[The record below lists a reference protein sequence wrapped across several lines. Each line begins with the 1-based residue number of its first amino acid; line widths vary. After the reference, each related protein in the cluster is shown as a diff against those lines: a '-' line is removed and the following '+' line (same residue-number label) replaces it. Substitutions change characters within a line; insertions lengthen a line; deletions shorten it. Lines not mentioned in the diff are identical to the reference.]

1 MSDELDTPAQ
11 QTAGGETNPTN
22 VSMAGTL
29 DDLLPFEARGY
40 LDDRVLPV
48 LLLAM
53 TALVRERPEN
63 PVDYVAHFLLRHSK
77 AAART
82 FVEVPPSG

>member
-1 MSDELDTPAQ
+1 MA
-11 QTAGGETNPTN
+11 ETTQPPSADAI
-22 VSMAGTL
+22 VE
-29 DDLLPFEARGY
+29 DLLPFEARAY
-40 LDDRVLPV
+40 LDEKVLPI
-48 LLLAM
+48 LLLSL

-82 FVEVPPSG
+82 FVEVPPQAQTL